1 MQDFNSNNM
10 EKNTLIALGASSLIG
25 ISGLAYQQ
33 INKSDIE
40 DIYSLKPEQVITL
53 QGKKFTSE
61 KQGNCESGT
70 YNPKLSGDAQYVSCV
85 RTSESGEK
93 VYAGAIFGD
102 AMPNTVNSTKLKEFR
117 LLATTRGYIHNDSTK
132 DQTNKNYSYK
142 KGDFRYTLEH
152 GYDIKDGSETYL
164 YLNNCESKSTIANLQ
179 VNAVKRAEDG
189 LLYRMDRTNGHTD
202 TSKLCSV
209 VFNKEEAVKNGY
221 LKIK

>member
-1 MQDFNSNNM
+1 M

-25 ISGLAYQQ
+25 LSGLAYQQ

-40 DIYSLKPEQVITL
+40 DIYSLKPEQAITL

-70 YNPKLSGDAQYVSCV
+70 YDPKLSGDAQYVSCV

-102 AMPNTVNSTKLKEFR
+102 AKPNTVNSTKLKEFR

-132 DQTNKNYSYK
+132 DQTNKYYSYK
-142 KGDFRYTLEH
+142 KGDFNYTLEYK
-152 GYDIKDGSETYL
+152 YDIKDGNETYL

-179 VNAVKRAEDG
+179 VNAVERAK
-189 LLYRMDRTNGHTD
+189 NGHLFCVDQTYGYTD
-202 TSKLCSV
+202 TGKLCSV
-209 VFNKEEAVKNGY
+209 VFNKEEAIKNGY
-221 LKIK
+221 LKTK